1 MPRPSYG
8 SETQKRTQQFLILLL
23 DFACDQLEGDEK
35 TLDRLRTQIQTH
47 WQTDRR
53 LIVRTK
59 VRFLEALTQLS
70 DHPLSG
76 DQIKEALKRLA
87 DFLDILEDNRPHRS
101 GSEVW
106 HFTLNLWHPR
116 HDRAAILDRFTTEWQ
131 QRRPPKS
138 PSPSSPSLPPLS
150 PSLPLRPPTPQPPS
164 SPIWPQRCKTSLQ
177 AQQYE
182 RLTTNP
188 LTFSDGVTFTRDQVY
203 VPLGL
208 IERTAR
214 LPDPDASLEEA
225 EAAEASPILSL
236 EQFLQR
242 LIAGQTQRIAIV
254 GEPGAGKTTLLQK
267 VADWLLAQDQ
277 LPIWIALADLQ
288 GQTLEQYLLQDWL
301 KLATC
306 EPIVPPALQQELA
319 AQFRAGRVWLLL
331 DAVDEM
337 AIDASLAFSLLA
349 RQLRGWIGAAQV
361 ILTCRLNVWDAGKN
375 ALENFS
381 TYHSVGFSENAQT
394 NNSDEIGQF
403 IQGWFHDRPALG
415 QQLRQEL
422 GQRRRLSSLVQN
434 PLRLALLCRSW
445 SLSQGNLP
453 QTRAALYR
461 QFVEA
466 IYEWKQDRFPTS
478 LTQRQSLNQALGD
491 LAIQAL
497 RQPDRRFR
505 LRSGWLLQTMAGD
518 QITLALQL
526 GWLNQSG
533 FTATG
538 EKLYAFYHPTF
549 QEYFAAQAITDWQ
562 FFLDPRLDLATDL
575 VTNLATDLV
584 TNLATDLPLF
594 SPTWRQPLLLWF
606 GRSEVPIDQ
615 KENLMAALL
624 QFADDCG
631 GFYQHQAVLL
641 AAAGLAEFPESR
653 YGSEILQQLL
663 RWRWGEV
670 DPATHQFRIYPA
682 PLQEAAR
689 TAILQTDRTQ
699 AIRAI
704 EEFLKTQGD
713 VAEDSAISQLFSCW
727 VAAYSL
733 GKTLDP
739 GNPVALQALVQM
751 LGCVRDSSLQ
761 LKVSE
766 SIGKID
772 PGNPTAIAQLTQLIQ
787 TAQAQG
793 QRRAAYALA
802 KIDPGNLLAIQTL
815 VQLITTAADLRL
827 RRQALEN
834 LIQVDPTHPIV
845 AIVQTYLQSRP
856 VRPSKPT
863 AKQRSTQRPI
873 DPDQHVA
880 ELEDRL
886 QRARSAEAQRREASR
901 LGQLQPGHPL
911 AVETLLKLLLTG
923 YTPKRT
929 AEDLRSILLEEQMPL
944 VITTLKPQVQQAI
957 AGDRSIQVLECYKL
971 LWFCAQQLPFK
982 VFQQA
987 WQSEEHII

>member
-8 SETQKRTQQFLILLL
+8 SETQKRTQQFLLLLL

-76 DQIKEALKRLA
+76 DQIKEVLKRLA

-106 HFTLNLWHPR
+106 HFTLNLWHSR

-138 PSPSSPSLPPLS
+138 PSLS
-150 PSLPLRPPTPQPPS
+150 PSLH
-164 SPIWPQRCKTSLQ
+164 SPIPAPPLPTWPQRCKTSLQ

-188 LTFSDGVTFTRDQVY
+188 LTFSDGVTFARDQVY

-225 EAAEASPILSL
+225 EAAEAGPILSL

-267 VADWLLAQDQ
+267 VADWLLEQDQ
-277 LPIWIALADLQ
+277 LPIWVALADLQ

-306 EPIVPPALQQELA
+306 EPIVSSALQQELA

-337 AIDASLAFSLLA
+337 AIDAGLAFSLLA

-361 ILTCRLNVWDAGKN
+361 ILTCRLNVWGAGKN
-375 ALENFS
+375 ALENFA
-381 TYHSVGFSENAQT
+381 TYHSVGFSENARD

-453 QTRAALYR
+453 QTRAALYQ

-478 LTQRQSLNQALGD
+478 LTQRQSLNRALGD

-505 LRSGWLLQTMAGD
+505 LRSNWLLQTMAGD

-549 QEYFAAQAITDWQ
+549 QEYFAAQTITDWQ
-562 FFLDPRLDLATDL
+562 FFLDLSLDPPL
-575 VTNLATDLV
+575 
-584 TNLATDLPLF
+584 DLPLF
-594 SPTWRQPLLLWF
+594 SSTWRQPLLLWF

-615 KENLMAALL
+615 KESLMAALL

-670 DPATHQFRIYPA
+670 DPVTHQFRIYPA

-689 TAILQTDRTQ
+689 MAILQTDRTQ

-739 GNPVALQALVQM
+739 GNPVALQALVQL
-751 LGCVRDSSLQ
+751 LGYVRDSSLQ

-802 KIDPGNLLAIQTL
+802 KIDPGNPLAIHTL
-815 VQLITTAADLRL
+815 MRLITTAADLRL
-827 RRQALEN
+827 RRQSLEN

-856 VRPSKPT
+856 ARPSKPA
-863 AKQRSTQRPI
+863 AKQRSAQRPI
-873 DPDQHVA
+873 DPDQRVA
-880 ELEDRL
+880 ELADRL

-901 LGQLQPGHPL
+901 LGQLQLGHPL

-929 AEDLRSILLEEQMPL
+929 AEDLRSILLEEQMLL

-987 WQSEEHII
+987 WQSEGHII